1 MQWIRNRKNFKTEL
15 HEEVETTIACP
26 FLKESIINE
35 LATLHNTLCE
45 SIDLINNC
53 FSVQVTADL
62 ASVMF
67 YNIFCLF
74 GIYHLIMAKATMF
87 EEIALCTLNTSW
99 NLYYTVFTSIMVAC
113 CGMVTEEVRLMI
125 YLQNADHRSSEDV
138 FIKYSWNFSLLTRYL
153 IINFSVD

>member
-1 MQWIRNRKNFKTEL
+1 
-15 HEEVETTIACP
+15 
-26 FLKESIINE
+26 
-35 LATLHNTLCE
+35 
-45 SIDLINNC
+45 
-53 FSVQVTADL
+53 
-62 ASVMF
+62 
-67 YNIFCLF
+67 
-74 GIYHLIMAKATMF
+74 MAKATMF